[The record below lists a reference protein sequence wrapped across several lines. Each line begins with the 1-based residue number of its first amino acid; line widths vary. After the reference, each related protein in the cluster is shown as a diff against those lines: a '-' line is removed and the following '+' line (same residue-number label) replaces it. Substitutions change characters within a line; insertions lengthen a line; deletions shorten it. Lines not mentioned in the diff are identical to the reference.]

1 MRRISDVFL
10 ALCLISLGV
19 FQTDYKHEIITRV
32 PLFFRYAQ
40 EQANTQMYS
49 TRLSIP
55 MSGTGS
61 MDPTIPIGK
70 SSNPLERRNE
80 IVTYL
85 DMYPYPLQGLFLNKV
100 YTTYQIQHGD
110 IVSFINEKTRAKQ
123 REYSESEDHG
133 YVKRVI
139 GLAGDS
145 IEIRDGLVLRNGEPL
160 REPYTKHARATFGT
174 KSLRECNSIQVPDDH
189 VFVLGDNR
197 KGSYDS
203 RFDLGFINIHDID
216 AIVPLQ
222 KQAGHLDKTWRDTT
236 ADLSDSSKIK
246 LDSTDFIAH
255 INSMRLSQNL
265 QPLKQNTRLAKSAA
279 ERGLAILADADLDFT
294 ESEQQDSLRQSLRQA
309 GYSNIIWGELYLLGY
324 YNSDELYDSLFGQG
338 QQPELLLDP
347 QMQDIGVSAVES
359 LHNNCPTQ
367 IITIHTG
374 GYIPP
379 NYSDSVVQSWR
390 DALNQ
395 ITLYHNDT
403 QEFYN
408 QIPEDNNKAREITQ
422 RILQIYN
429 ERIQRL
435 TPIVQKLENNQW
447 LTDVEEKY
455 LESGDEEKQAEQQ
468 KLYDSYP

>member
-10 ALCLISLGV
+10 ALSLITLAV
-19 FQTDYKHEIITRV
+19 FQTDYKHEIITRI

-40 EQANTQMYS
+40 EQASTQMYS
-49 TRLSIP
+49 TKLSVP

-85 DMYPYPLQGLFLNKV
+85 DMYPFPLRGLFLNKI
-100 YTTYQIQHGD
+100 YASYQIQHGD

-123 REYSESEDHG
+123 REYDDSEEHG

-145 IEIRDGLVLRNGEPL
+145 IEIRDGLVFLNGKPL
-160 REPYTKHARATFGT
+160 REPYTKQARATFGT
-174 KSLRECNSIQVPDDH
+174 KSLRECNPVQVPDNH

-203 RFDLGFINIHDID
+203 RFELGFINIQDID
-216 AIVPLQ
+216 AIIPLQ
-222 KQAGHLDKTWRDTT
+222 KQAGQLDKTWRDTSS
-236 ADLSDSSKIK
+236 DLSDSSKIK
-246 LDSTDFIAH
+246 LDPTDFIAH

-265 QPLKQNTRLAKSAA
+265 KPLKQNTRLAKSAT
-279 ERGLAILADADLDFT
+279 ERGLAILADSDLEFT
-294 ESEQQDSLRQSLRQA
+294 ESEQQASLRQSLRQA

-324 YNSDELYDSLFGQG
+324 YNADELYDSLFGQG

-347 QMQDIGVSAVES
+347 QMQDIGVSAVEAQ
-359 LHNNCPTQ
+359 HNNCPTQ

-374 GYIPP
+374 GYVPP

-395 ITLYHNDT
+395 ITGYRNDT

-408 QIPEDNNKAREITQ
+408 QIPTENTKSRETTQ
-422 RILQIYN
+422 RILQIYD

-447 LTDVEEKY
+447 LTDSEENY
-455 LESGDEEKQAEQQ
+455 LESGDEQKQAEQQ
-468 KLYDSYP
+468 KLFDSF